1 VFVVATST
9 EVSIL
14 SVAVTPS
21 STYSAP
27 TLSDTVPSPFKVI
40 TGAVVSGVGVGVGV
54 GAGVGVGVGAGVGVG
69 VGVGAGESLPPQA
82 VNVVTES
89 NSAGKNNGLNVDG
102 IVNGNTDK
110 SADDNEDNFIKL
122 PCVVKVKIQIG

>member
-1 VFVVATST
+1 MLSTVPVVVTST
-9 EVSIL
+9 VSSISSL
-14 SVAVTPS
+14 AVAPA
-21 STYSAP
+21 STYSVP
-27 TLSDTVPSPFKVI
+27 TLSTTVLSPAKVI
-40 TGAVVSGVGVGVGV
+40 TGAVVSGVGIGVGS
-54 GAGVGVGVGAGVGVG
+54 GAGAGAGTGA
-69 VGVGAGESLPPQA
+69 GAGESLPPQA